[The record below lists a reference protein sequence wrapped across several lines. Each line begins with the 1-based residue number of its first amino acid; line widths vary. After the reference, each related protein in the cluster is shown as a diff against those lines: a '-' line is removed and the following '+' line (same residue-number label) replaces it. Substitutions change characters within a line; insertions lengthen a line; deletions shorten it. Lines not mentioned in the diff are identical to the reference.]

1 MPFDGAPIIDA
12 PKSLPAIGDDVLDYR
27 INAPKADAIIARRI
41 PAWHASRRPE
51 CVRDTLAIL
60 ARARELLVDERRWCQ
75 RSFARGWLDI
85 PVPSQSAFAR
95 RYCALGAIMRAGR
108 EFGLPVKEATSALE
122 WQTVRPIPDW
132 NDDPWRTHAEVIATF
147 DHAIA
152 ALYRSTA
159 DD

>member
-1 MPFDGAPIIDA
+1 MPFDCTPIIAA
-12 PKSLPAIGDDVLDYR
+12 PKSSAAFTRDIFDGETKS
-27 INAPKADAIIARRI
+27 PKAEGIVARPV

-51 CVRDTLAIL
+51 CVRDTLAVL
-60 ARARELLVDERRWCQ
+60 VRARELLVDERSWCQ

-108 EFGLPVKEATSALE
+108 ELGLPVKEAAKALE
-122 WQTVRPIPDW
+122 WQTVRPVADW
-132 NDDPWRTHAEVIATF
+132 NDDPRRTHAEVITTF

>member
-1 MPFDGAPIIDA
+1 MLPVVAQEALMPFDCAPIIDA

-75 RSFARGWLDI
+75 RSFARGCLDI
-85 PVPSQSAFAR
+85 PVPSQSVFAR
-95 RYCALGAIMRAGR
+95 RYCALG
-108 EFGLPVKEATSALE
+108 
-122 WQTVRPIPDW
+122 
-132 NDDPWRTHAEVIATF
+132 
-147 DHAIA
+147 
-152 ALYRSTA
+152 
-159 DD
+159 